1 MGTEIAQNTADV
13 LLEVVNSIQSVVQS
27 IDQIA
32 IVSNEQSESVEQV
45 SKGINQISDV
55 VQSNSDWSEGFGG
68 AVYACF
74 KIMVI
79 RQELYY
85 ITEKVLRIE
94 ITMGT
99 HIPQGWNKN
108 SSGGFFIALRRK
120 LIVE

>member
-1 MGTEIAQNTADV
+1 
-13 LLEVVNSIQSVVQS
+13 
-27 IDQIA
+27 
-32 IVSNEQSESVEQV
+32 
-45 SKGINQISDV
+45 
-55 VQSNSDWSEGFGG
+55 
-68 AVYACF
+68 
-74 KIMVI
+74 MVI